1 LTEREQNVPEVA
13 GEAGP
18 AGGDETLPAAD
29 AAPLL
34 ETGGEEEEQPNLTTL
49 LAGASY
55 SPSTRL
61 VLVAASVVVIIFGMK
76 QAAEIITPVLLSLVV
91 TIAISPLLSWQVRKG
106 VNKSVAFMTTLIVTG
121 VAGVIIVLLLMS
133 SLAQFIRDLP
143 SYADELQPYWDA
155 LMSGLE
161 KIGIDTTDLASVEN
175 VDPEKVL
182 STGASMASAI
192 IDTLSSLSLMALTVL
207 FMLMEASTISVKFKS
222 GVAGGA
228 LRRMEEVSADMRSFI
243 KVTAVM
249 GAIVAILD
257 TILLLIVGVP
267 NALLWGFLSFFLSFI
282 PFIGFVIAMIPPTI
296 MALITGGWEAAL
308 IVLAGYLIM
317 NTISDNL
324 FKPRIMGAH
333 TNLSALTV
341 FLSVLLWGWV
351 FGPVGGLLAVPVTLL
366 AKRLIFEA
374 YDEWKWFSVVIG
386 DLPQQKKAKEHRT
399 MLARIRPHMPHR
411 K

>member
-18 AGGDETLPAAD
+18 VGGDEALPAA
-29 AAPLL
+29 AAPPLL
-34 ETGGEEEEQPNLTTL
+34 ETGSEEEEQPNLTTL

-228 LRRMEEVSADMRSFI
+228 LRRMEEVTADMRSFI

-267 NALLWGFLSFFLSFI
+267 NALLWGFLAFFLSFI

-317 NTISDNL
+317 NTISDNI
-324 FKPRIMGAH
+324 FKPRIMGSR

-374 YDEWKWFSVVIG
+374 YDEWRWFSVVIG
-386 DLPQQKKAKEHRT
+386 DLPQEKKTKEHRHI
-399 MLARIRPHMPHR
+399 LGRIRPHMPHR

>member
-1 LTEREQNVPEVA
+1 
-13 GEAGP
+13 
-18 AGGDETLPAAD
+18 
-29 AAPLL
+29 
-34 ETGGEEEEQPNLTTL
+34 
-49 LAGASY
+49 
-55 SPSTRL
+55 
-61 VLVAASVVVIIFGMK
+61 
-76 QAAEIITPVLLSLVV
+76 
-91 TIAISPLLSWQVRKG
+91 
-106 VNKSVAFMTTLIVTG
+106 
-121 VAGVIIVLLLMS
+121 
-133 SLAQFIRDLP
+133 
-143 SYADELQPYWDA
+143 
-155 LMSGLE
+155 
-161 KIGIDTTDLASVEN
+161 
-175 VDPEKVL
+175 
-182 STGASMASAI
+182 
-192 IDTLSSLSLMALTVL
+192 
-207 FMLMEASTISVKFKS
+207 MLMEASTISVKFRS

-228 LRRMEEVSADMRSFI
+228 LRRMEEVTADMRSFI

-399 MLARIRPHMPHR
+399 VLARIRPHMPHR

>member
-1 LTEREQNVPEVA
+1 
-13 GEAGP
+13 
-18 AGGDETLPAAD
+18 
-29 AAPLL
+29 
-34 ETGGEEEEQPNLTTL
+34 
-49 LAGASY
+49 
-55 SPSTRL
+55 
-61 VLVAASVVVIIFGMK
+61 VIIFGLK
-76 QAAEIITPVLLSLVV
+76 QAASIVTPVLLSLVV

-106 VNKSVAFMTTLIVTG
+106 VNRSVAFMTTLIVTG
-121 VAGVIIVLLLMS
+121 VAGVLIVLLLMG

-155 LMSGLE
+155 LMSGLQ
-161 KIGIDTTDLASVEN
+161 KIGIDTTDLASLEN
-175 VDPEKVL
+175 VDPQKVL
-182 STGASMASAI
+182 STGASLASGLV
-192 IDTLSSLSLMALTVL
+192 DTLSGISLMALTVL

-228 LRRMEEVSADMRSFI
+228 LRRMEEVTADMRSFI

-257 TILLLIVGVP
+257 TILLVIVGVP

-317 NTISDNL
+317 NTISDNI
-324 FKPRIMGAH
+324 FKPRIMGSH

-351 FGPVGGLLAVPVTLL
+351 FGPIGGLLAVPVTLL
-366 AKRLIFEA
+366 AKRLVFEA

-386 DLPQQKKAKEHRT
+386 DLPQQKKVKEHRT